1 MHVILNAL
9 SKIFLTKSKETHVFK
24 NIYLEVSHG
33 EFICLL
39 GPSGCGKS
47 TLLNIIAGL
56 EMPSE
61 GRVIVSGL
69 DVASPGPDRA
79 MMFQESALFPWL
91 TVIENVTFG
100 MKLQGVSKEER
111 TRIALKYLKM
121 THLTKFKNAYIHEL
135 SGGMRQRVALARC
148 LAMESE
154 ILLMDEPFGALDSQT
169 RLILQME
176 LQKIWLSTKK
186 TIFFVTHSVEEAVLL
201 ADRILIMSCYPGGI
215 KSIYPVDLPHPRSVD
230 SEDVSSIMR
239 SVLKELKEEV
249 EKVAKEEFDADWHIQ

>member
-1 MHVILNAL
+1 MHVLLNDL
-9 SKIFLTKSKETHVFK
+9 SKIFLTPSKETHVFK
-24 NIYLEVSHG
+24 NINLQVAHG

-47 TLLNIIAGL
+47 TLLNVISGL
-56 EMPSE
+56 EAPTQ
-61 GRVIVSGL
+61 GTVIVSGKE
-69 DVASPGPDRA
+69 VASPGPDRA
-79 MMFQESALFPWL
+79 MMFQEAALFPWL
-91 TVIENVTFG
+91 TVMENVTFG
-100 MKLQGVSKEER
+100 MKLQGLSKEER
-111 TRIALKYLKM
+111 TQIALKYLKM

-201 ADRILIMSCYPGGI
+201 ADRILIMSCNPGGI
-215 KSIYPVDLPHPRSVD
+215 KSVYPVDLPHPRSVD